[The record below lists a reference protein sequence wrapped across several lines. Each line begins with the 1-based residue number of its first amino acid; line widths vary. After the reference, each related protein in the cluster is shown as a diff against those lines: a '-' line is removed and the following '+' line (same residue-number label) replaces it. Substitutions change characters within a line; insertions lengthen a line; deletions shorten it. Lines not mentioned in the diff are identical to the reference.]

1 MKALLQAGLN
11 GRVPV
16 SSDKRSHISRTPI
29 PYSEADFPFLI
40 DVRSQR
46 PEMVS
51 SGPLHSHS
59 ESIEI
64 QYIHCGNGQY
74 FVGGRLY
81 DLRPRTLCFIP
92 AGAIHA
98 YLRKDVPLA
107 LNKTSIICSP
117 ALLRELVPEQIFAQW
132 LRSTK
137 KPDRQ
142 HLVLSEKV
150 AARIEQLL
158 VMLAQEWSGKPP
170 YYREAIRGYLR
181 LFLIEVERARQEGVQ
196 MGDLDGH
203 DALMD
208 RLLTIIDAAFTKPL
222 TLTDLAAQVHRSAC
236 HISHVFTK
244 VKGITFSEYVSA
256 RRVVEARRLLETDK
270 DKKVFAIAM
279 ESGFS
284 TLSSFNRTFHR
295 LVGMSPSSYRR
306 LHNPPA

>member
-1 MKALLQAGLN
+1 MKKLLQSDHN
-11 GRVPV
+11 GRTPV
-16 SSDKRSHISRTPI
+16 SSDKRFLISRTPI
-29 PYSEADFPFLI
+29 DYLEADFPFFME
-40 DVRSQR
+40 VRSQR

-59 ESIEI
+59 NSIEI

-92 AGAIHA
+92 AGATHA
-98 YLRKDVPLA
+98 YLRKSVPIA

-117 ALLRELVPEQIFAQW
+117 ALLRELVPEQIFARW

-137 KPDRQ
+137 RPDRQ
-142 HLVLSEKV
+142 HLVLSEKA
-150 AARIEQLL
+150 AARIEQVLAL
-158 VMLAQEWSGKPP
+158 LAQEWSGKTV
-170 YYREAIRGYLR
+170 YYRESIRGYLR
-181 LFLIEVERARQEGVQ
+181 QFLIEVERARQEGVQ

-208 RLLTIIDAAFTKPL
+208 QLLTIIDATFMGPL
-222 TLTDLAAQVHRSAC
+222 TLTGLASQVHRSAC

-244 VKGITFSEYVSA
+244 VEGLTFSEYVSA

-270 DKKVFAIAM
+270 GKKIFAIAM

-295 LVGMSPSSYRR
+295 LVGMAPCSYRR